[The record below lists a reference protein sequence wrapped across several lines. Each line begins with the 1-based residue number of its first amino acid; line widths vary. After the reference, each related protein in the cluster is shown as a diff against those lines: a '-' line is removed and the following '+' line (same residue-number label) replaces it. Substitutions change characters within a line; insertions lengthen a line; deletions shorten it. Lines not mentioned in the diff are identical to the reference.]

1 MTVTDAFSLRGKN
14 ALVTG
19 STQGI
24 GRAIA
29 LTLAEH
35 GANVLIHGRDEAEAG
50 QDVVDD
56 IRSRGVRSDLILVDL
71 LDADAAR
78 AIYDTAQRQLGA
90 IDTLV
95 INASVQLRKPW
106 TDVSPADFVEQTT
119 VNWQRTLEL
128 VQAFAPTMQQRRW
141 GRILTIG
148 SVQQTKPHPQM
159 IAYAA
164 SKAAVVN
171 MVRNLAVQLAPD
183 GITVNNL
190 APGVIL
196 TDRNADALADAT
208 YREQVRS
215 RIPAGYFG
223 EPTDCAGLALLLC
236 SEAGRYVTG
245 QDIFIDGGMSL

>member
-1 MTVTDAFSLRGKN
+1 MQLNERLSLRGKN

-24 GRAIA
+24 GQAIA
-29 LTLAEH
+29 LALAEQ
-35 GANVLIHGRDEAEAG
+35 GANVLIHGRNEAVAG
-50 QDVVDD
+50 RQTVEDV
-56 IRSRGVRSDLILVDL
+56 RALGVSSELSLVDL
-71 LDADAAR
+71 LLPDAVQWLVQAA
-78 AIYDTAQRQLGA
+78 QEKLGD
-90 IDTLV
+90 IDILV
-95 INASVQLRKPW
+95 LNASVQIRRPW
-106 TDVSPADFVEQTT
+106 GEVTPEEFSEQTI

-128 VQAFAPTMQQRRW
+128 IQAFAPAMQQKRW

-148 SVQQTKPHPQM
+148 SVQQQKPHPQM

-171 MVRNLAVQLAPD
+171 MVKNLAAQLAPD

-196 TDRNADALADAT
+196 TDRNTDALADDA

-215 RIPAGYFG
+215 RIPVGFFG
-223 EPTDCAGLALLLC
+223 EVHDCSGLALLLC
-236 SEAGRYVTG
+236 SETGRYITG
-245 QDIFIDGGMSL
+245 QDIFVDGGMSL